1 MGETKR
7 VREGGREAV
16 HALSVLAAG
25 SPEYAVA
32 AARRIPLHFF
42 LHMHSIAFLIEYS
55 VAAARRIAVMQVQIE
70 SEEVLGW
77 LQREGGMVD
86 SVRIQNF
93 DHGGETV
100 RGLGA
105 TATIAKGKE
114 VLHTHPPTH
123 PPTHPH
129 RHTHTYTGAPHTAQP
144 LHRARR

>member
-1 MGETKR
+1 M
-7 VREGGREAV
+7 
-16 HALSVLAAG
+16 
-25 SPEYAVA
+25 
-32 AARRIPLHFF
+32 
-42 LHMHSIAFLIEYS
+42 
-55 VAAARRIAVMQVQIE
+55 AAARRIAVMQVQIE
-70 SEEVLGW
+70 SDEVLGW

-123 PPTHPH
+123 PPTHTDRH
-129 RHTHTYTGAPHTAQP
+129 IHTHTQV
-144 LHRARR
+144 LHIPRSLFIEPGGNSMPPE